1 MKISYKVLQNYI
13 PNAETADQIARDL
26 VMHTAEVE
34 GIEYE
39 WENLEKVFIW
49 EVKTCEKHPDSE
61 KLNITTVEV
70 LGQTYPIVCWAP
82 NVRAWI
88 KVPVALVWAKLKED
102 FVISKTKI
110 RWETSEW
117 MICSEDEL
125 GLVEERQAGIMEL
138 PNDAVLWTC
147 MRDYLWKNDAILEI
161 DNKAI
166 NHRPDLFSH
175 IWIIREIF
183 AIKGKKFDFSY
194 ENRNFS
200 DLPSLWIKNEI
211 PELVSRYIWI
221 KVEDVKNIETPDY
234 IKQVLSSAWVKSKW
248 LLVDLSNYCLYFY
261 GQPTHIFDADKIDWN
276 IVIRKAKAGE
286 KFVALNDVEYKLD
299 ESDIVIADNSKVL
312 ALGWVIWWKDSAV
325 SDNTK
330 NIIIESAH
338 FDQAV
343 IRVTGKRLW
352 IRTDSLNVFE
362 KDLLNEMQICWASL
376 IVSEL
381 EKNISWVKIVAFSD
395 IYPKKQ
401 EQIFID
407 FDLDFINNLIWK
419 NYEKSEVLEIL
430 GNLWIKLVWDR
441 LEIPFWRKD
450 LNFKADIAEEIAR
463 ISGYD
468 SIEASIPN
476 MNLWAVIQS
485 NTYKIK
491 KESREFLTA
500 IGYFELYNYSF
511 VNNELM
517 EKCLSNTEN
526 LVEMKNYLSEELTH
540 LRPSLIPNLMLTLE
554 KNIKDFDNLKLFELE
569 KVFEKVWNSDILE
582 RYFLSGVE
590 VISQKI
596 AYYEIQKTVSKL
608 LKTLGIEK
616 FFFENSAQLPKFAH
630 AWRTAVVLVRWQQIG
645 FVWEIHP
652 KVAKNFEIENAR
664 VWFFELDVEKL
675 KEMVFGKVKAKE
687 ISNFQE
693 NNFDL
698 NFVVEK
704 DKVSASK
711 LKSTIEKSDN
721 KLITKVEL
729 IDIYE
734 NELTLPGKRSFTFKV
749 FIQSMDETLD
759 DKAKTEVMDK
769 IVTNVKKVW
778 GELR

>member
-39 WENLEKVFIW
+39 GENLEKVFIG

-70 LGQTYPIVCWAP
+70 LGQTYPIVCGAP
-82 NVRAWI
+82 NVRAGI
-88 KVPVALVWAKLKED
+88 KVPVALVGAKLKED

-110 RWETSEW
+110 RGETSEG

-138 PNDAVLWTC
+138 PNDAVLGTC
-147 MRDYLWKNDAILEI
+147 MRDYLGKNDAILEI

-175 IWIIREIF
+175 IGIIREIF

-194 ENRNFS
+194 ENRDFS
-200 DLPSLWIKNEI
+200 DLPSLGIKNEI
-211 PELVSRYIWI
+211 PELVSRYIGI
-221 KVEDVKNIETPDY
+221 KVEDVKNTETPDY
-234 IKQVLSSAWVKSKW
+234 IKQVLSSAGVKSKG

-261 GQPTHIFDADKIDWN
+261 GQPTHIFDADKIDGN

-312 ALGWVIWWKDSAV
+312 ALGGVIGGKDSAV

-343 IRVTGKRLW
+343 IRVTGKRLG

-362 KDLLNEMQICWASL
+362 KDLLNEMQICGASL

-381 EKNISWVKIVAFSD
+381 EKNISGVKIVAFSD

-407 FDLDFINNLIWK
+407 FDLDFINNLIGK

-430 GNLWIKLVWDR
+430 GNLGIKLVGDR

-476 MNLWAVIQS
+476 MNLGAVIQS

-540 LRPSLIPNLMLTLE
+540 LRPSLIPNLMLTLG
-554 KNIKDFDNLKLFELE
+554 KNIKDFGNLKLFELE
-569 KVFEKVWNSDILE
+569 KVFEKTGNSDILE

-616 FFFENSAQLPKFAH
+616 FFFENSTQLPKFAH
-630 AWRTAVVLVRWQQIG
+630 AGRTAVVLVRGQQIG
-645 FVWEIHP
+645 FVGEIHP
-652 KVAKNFEIENAR
+652 KVTKNFEIENAR
-664 VWFFELDVEKL
+664 VGFFELDVEKL

-769 IVTNVKKVW
+769 IVANVKKVG

>member
-1 MKISYKVLQNYI
+1 M
-13 PNAETADQIARDL
+13 
-26 VMHTAEVE
+26 
-34 GIEYE
+34 
-39 WENLEKVFIW
+39 
-49 EVKTCEKHPDSE
+49 
-61 KLNITTVEV
+61 
-70 LGQTYPIVCWAP
+70 
-82 NVRAWI
+82 
-88 KVPVALVWAKLKED
+88 
-102 FVISKTKI
+102 
-110 RWETSEW
+110 
-117 MICSEDEL
+117 
-125 GLVEERQAGIMEL
+125 
-138 PNDAVLWTC
+138 
-147 MRDYLWKNDAILEI
+147 
-161 DNKAI
+161 
-166 NHRPDLFSH
+166 
-175 IWIIREIF
+175 
-183 AIKGKKFDFSY
+183 
-194 ENRNFS
+194 
-200 DLPSLWIKNEI
+200 
-211 PELVSRYIWI
+211 
-221 KVEDVKNIETPDY
+221 
-234 IKQVLSSAWVKSKW
+234 
-248 LLVDLSNYCLYFY
+248 YFY

-325 SDNTK
+325 SDKTK

-381 EKNISWVKIVAFSD
+381 EKNISWVKIVASSD

-500 IGYFELYNYSF
+500 IGYFDLYNYSF